1 MFKLKETQ
9 RYYTQSQVARIMGVS
24 RQAVW
29 IWIKKGK
36 IKTVIVAGKKSYPN
50 GRIKTTRRKQ
60 KGINNGEKR
69 QPKVLVD

>member
-36 IKTVIVAGKKSYPN
+36 IKTVIVAGKKVNPTEELKPQEVS
-50 GRIKTTRRKQ
+50 K
-60 KGINNGEKR
+60 
-69 QPKVLVD
+69 KV

>member
-1 MFKLKETQ
+1 VFKLKETQ

-36 IKTVIVAGKKSYPN
+36 IKTVIVAGKKVIPTEELKPQEES
-50 GRIKTTRRKQ
+50 K
-60 KGINNGEKR
+60 
-69 QPKVLVD
+69 KV